1 MSNIVLR
8 RSAVSTMVA
17 LPNLAGTNFKLVLLA
32 LAMLFLAVPCIS
44 QDSSS
49 RTDDSVADNSQAS
62 STTASPTQPGSGSA
76 TVTLAAGTGLA
87 LVLSHPIQSRRIHRG
102 DDIYAQLVA
111 PVDSGDQVVIPPG
124 TFIQGKVDK
133 LELRSGRGEL
143 HLQSMAIT
151 FPDGYVTSVSGPLTI
166 ETDEGY
172 ALKDPGNNRAA
183 AALLMPIGGAGIGA
197 LVGHFA
203 ANTQPSTITSS
214 IPTGCTGPPP
224 ECISSSTSV
233 PGSAAKDTII
243 GAGIGSAI
251 GGIATLV
258 LLTSS
263 RNFYIEV
270 GAPAEMVLPQPLSLA
285 QREVAAAVQDAAS
298 HPVTPQP
305 VAPLPPPPPISDTP
319 IDHGTCYT
327 PGTPG
332 TPPTVIPGTPGPDG
346 IPGPPTIIPGT
357 PPTPGT
363 PYPCP

>member
-1 MSNIVLR
+1 MSNIAPHR
-8 RSAVSTMVA
+8 FAVSTMVA
-17 LPNLAGTNFKLVLLA
+17 FPNLAETTFKPLLHT
-32 LAMLFLAVPCIS
+32 LAMLLLTIPSLA

-49 RTDDSVADNSQAS
+49 RAEDSLANNNQATS
-62 STTASPTQPGSGSA
+62 TASPTQPGSGSG
-76 TVTLAAGTGLA
+76 TVTLAAGTRLA

-111 PVDSGDQVVIPPG
+111 PVDSGSQVVIPPG

-172 ALKDPGNNRAA
+172 ALKDPGNKRAGTA
-183 AALLMPIGGAGIGA
+183 ILMPVAGAGVGA

-214 IPTGCTGPPP
+214 IPSGCSGPPP
-224 ECISSSTSV
+224 GCISSSASV

-243 GAGIGSAI
+243 GAGIGTAI
-251 GGIATLV
+251 GGVGMLV

-263 RNFYIEV
+263 HNFYIEV
-270 GAPAEMVLPQPLSLA
+270 GAPAEMALPQPLSLA
-285 QREVAAAVQDAAS
+285 QQDVAAAAQDAAS
-298 HPVTPQP
+298 HPVTAQP
-305 VAPLPPPPPISDTP
+305 VAPLPPPPPISNTP
-319 IDHGTCYT
+319 VDHGTCYT

-332 TPPTVIPGTPGPDG
+332 TPPTMIPGAPGPDG
-346 IPGPPTIIPGT
+346 IPGPPTVIPGT
-357 PPTPGT
+357 PPIPGT